1 MITATELR
9 QKPLLGQR
17 DLRGLR
23 EAAARIANIGDVAL
37 YLPRDLSR
45 AELQLLALCG
55 VVCEI
60 VVGEFGKDGNGD
72 PIGDLT
78 LKARPQLP
86 AVHQPRLTNGNGNG
100 TS

>member
-1 MITATELR
+1 MITEDRVVR
-9 QKPLLGQR
+9 QKPLLGQP
-17 DLRGLR
+17 DLWCIR
-23 EAAARIANIGDVAL
+23 EAAARIVNISDVAPN
-37 YLPRDLSR
+37 LPRDLTR

-86 AVHQPRLTNGNGNG
+86 AVHQPRLRENGK
-100 TS
+100 